1 MNELQTEAR
10 KPAVGGC
17 AKPESS
23 HHLVAFVQ
31 AQFGLEDCQR
41 MALAKQAFQA

>member
-1 MNELQTEAR
+1 MNELQTEPR
-10 KPAVGGC
+10 KQVAGCC

-23 HHLVAFVQ
+23 HHLVASAQ

>member
-1 MNELQTEAR
+1 MNELQTEPR
-10 KPAVGGC
+10 KQVAGCC

-23 HHLVAFVQ
+23 HRLVASAQ

-41 MALAKQAFQA
+41 MALAKQALQA